1 MRERSKIFEIMIWQ
15 SGYSRISKF
24 IISEILAHMVGPW
37 QRSGIWKLGL
47 LTVLV
52 KERVKVVRLTQLVHL
67 LFELRSKLA
76 PLFLIDLR

>member
-1 MRERSKIFEIMIWQ
+1 
-15 SGYSRISKF
+15 
-24 IISEILAHMVGPW
+24 MVAPW
-37 QRSGIWKLGL
+37 LRTGVWKLGL